1 MASNNRAED
10 RQQVLED
17 LFETQD
23 PLFVHRFELPND
35 IARAV
40 FAAAKENE
48 RTIPGQI
55 RMALRVWGS
64 SK

>member
-1 MASNNRAED
+1 MSSNNRTEE
-10 RQQVLED
+10 REKVLEN

-35 IARAV
+35 IARSV
-40 FAAAKENE
+40 VAAAKENE
-48 RTIPGQI
+48 RSIPGQI
-55 RMALRVWGS
+55 RMALRAWSS